1 MGRNIVRSNN
11 IFYKLFNKFFF
22 FKKIKKNFYIC
33 SYGGCGSTILYKYLK
48 NYGHSEHVHS
58 RYPPNKLTEVGGYH
72 REWFNNTLI
81 PENKLNDFYVIYIYR
96 DPIHSIYSRFESQH
110 LYNIQ
115 VDPSI
120 TYQDIYNTNKD
131 LYKIEEFF
139 DNYTTPNKD
148 RNYKIICVKYEEL
161 FSRYGELLSL
171 LGIEE
176 IIPFPKEKITKR
188 EYVNETQLR
197 NIYSNLQ
204 NKMNKM
210 DFITIV

>member
-1 MGRNIVRSNN
+1 MT
-11 IFYKLFNKFFF
+11 K
-22 FKKIKKNFYIC
+22 
-33 SYGGCGSTILYKYLK
+33 
-48 NYGHSEHVHS
+48 
-58 RYPPNKLTEVGGYH
+58 VGGIH
-72 REWFNNTLI
+72 REWFNNILI
-81 PENKLNDFYVIYIYR
+81 PEEKINDYYIIYIYR
-96 DPIHSIYSRFESQH
+96 DPIHSIYSRFEPQH

-115 VDPSI
+115 IDPSI

-161 FSRYGELLSL
+161 FSRYNELLSL

-188 EYVNETQLR
+188 EYVNESQLR

-210 DFITIV
+210 NFITIV